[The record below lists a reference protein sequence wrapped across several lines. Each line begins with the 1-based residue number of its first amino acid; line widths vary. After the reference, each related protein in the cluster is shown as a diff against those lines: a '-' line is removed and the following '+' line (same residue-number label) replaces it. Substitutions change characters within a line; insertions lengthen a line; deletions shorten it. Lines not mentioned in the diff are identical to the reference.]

1 MQTFLTRIPVLF
13 FLCVYHKRNPPASS
27 PNIGS
32 QALPAALICN
42 NGFYDCILSK
52 ILSLVIPRASKL
64 FPITFY
70 IFVLSTLNVYTDNL
84 TLLPAFTALI
94 AAADN
99 AINVLASIWTGWS
112 WFVGRP
118 SKKLLCRLLRL
129 FSHTAERFRF
139 EMAISERACV
149 QVAQEMRATS
159 TVPPRVRWDARAVV
173 SNAGQLTDDGRHC
186 AVKEDWRGCAGSQR
200 SFSPSAPSFEKPRS
214 EAVSVASHLCC
225 VSVNV
230 QKWWLPPSAVAT
242 ASVFKL
248 VFYSSVCV
256 FVNSRMKNKIN
267 GTSKGSWEIFHN
279 VHWMGLDRAASHAA
293 LQCCKICRQSDVFLF
308 PIIHHL

>member
-1 MQTFLTRIPVLF
+1 MQTFPTRIPVLF
-13 FLCVYHKRNPPASS
+13 FYVFIIKGTRKQVLPTLVPRL
-27 PNIGS
+27 S
-32 QALPAALICN
+32 QLLLYAIM
-42 NGFYDCILSK
+42 GFYDCILSK

-94 AAADN
+94 PAADN

-129 FSHTAERFRF
+129 SSHTAERFRF

-159 TVPPRVRWDARAVV
+159 TVPPRVRWGARAVV
-173 SNAGQLTDDGRHC
+173 SSDARQLTDDGHHC
-186 AVKEDWRGCAGSQR
+186 AVKEDWRGCAGSRR
-200 SFSPSAPSFEKPRS
+200 SFNPSAPSFEKPRS
-214 EAVSVASHLCC
+214 EARL
-225 VSVNV
+225 
-230 QKWWLPPSAVAT
+230 
-242 ASVFKL
+242 
-248 VFYSSVCV
+248 
-256 FVNSRMKNKIN
+256 
-267 GTSKGSWEIFHN
+267 
-279 VHWMGLDRAASHAA
+279 
-293 LQCCKICRQSDVFLF
+293 CRQSCCCGHCQCV
-308 PIIHHL
+308 